1 MSSYE
6 KISSVNS
13 SEKIDVV
20 FTVVSKG
27 KGENVVDITRENGA
41 LVNMICHGRGTAPS
55 SILEMLGL
63 GATEKEVVL
72 SFVKDEKSAE
82 MLEKISKGLE
92 FAKPGHGIAFTV
104 PLQSVA
110 GIMAFKF
117 LTTESLEDD

>member
-6 KISSVNS
+6 KIAAVNS

-27 KGENVVDITRENGA
+27 KGESVVDITRENSA

-82 MLEKISKGLE
+82 MLKKISEGLD
-92 FAKPGHGIAFTV
+92 FAKPGRGIAFTV